1 MNTKEQLILSQR
13 LQAGKWKQ
21 AVNLLKKNEAE
32 VGMLDLLI
40 FLNKFDIAQYALAR
54 PIRPLLQSIVDG
66 GFEYDLTDVQRARL
80 YRLLDL
86 LDKDTN
92 KEETDWQH
100 LCTKQHEAMKEKG
113 FWDTPMSDEKA
124 LVLIVSEVM
133 EAVEA
138 DRKGRRADKAA
149 YLHAYNEGLD
159 PEYDPI
165 FIDCAMTAP
174 FRDHIKDTLED
185 EIADACLRICDLAG
199 SKGMAL
205 GGNIQF
211 GDTFKGAEVTDYA
224 WHICKCLTDD
234 MSTLFDRLNEAL
246 SALVC
251 LADSLGINLD
261 WHIREKMK
269 YNALRPKRHGKKY

>member
-1 MNTKEQLILSQR
+1 MNTKQQLILSQR
-13 LQAGKWKQ
+13 LKAGKWQQ
-21 AVNLLKKNEAE
+21 AVNLLKKNEEE
-32 VGMLDLLI
+32 VEISDI
-40 FLNKFDIAQYALAR
+40 QYFLNHFDIAQYALAR
-54 PIRPLLQSIVDG
+54 SIRPLLQSIIDG
-66 GFEYDLTDVQRARL
+66 GFAYDITDIQRARL

-86 LDKDTN
+86 MDEDIN
-92 KEETDWQH
+92 KKETDWQR
-100 LCTKQHEAMKEKG
+100 LCLKQHEAMKKNG

-124 LVLIVSEVM
+124 LVLIMSEVM

-138 DRKGRRADKAA
+138 DRKERRADKAA
-149 YLHAYNEGLD
+149 YLHDYNEELD
-159 PEYDPI
+159 PEYDPL
-165 FIDCAMTAP
+165 FIESAMLAP
-174 FRDHIKDTLED
+174 FREHIKDTLED
-185 EIADACLRICDLAG
+185 EIADSCLRICDLAG

-205 GGNIQF
+205 GGNIEF

-251 LADSLGINLD
+251 LAGSLHINLD
-261 WHIREKMK
+261 WHIREKIK

>member
-1 MNTKEQLILSQR
+1 MNTKQQLILSQR
-13 LQAGKWKQ
+13 LQAGKWAQ
-21 AVNLLKKNEAE
+21 AVNLLKKNETE
-32 VGMLDLLI
+32 VEMSDI
-40 FLNKFDIAQYALAR
+40 QFFLNHFDIARYALAKS
-54 PIRPLLQSIVDG
+54 IRPLLQSIVDG
-66 GFEYDLTDVQRARL
+66 GYANDLTDMQRERL
-80 YRLLDL
+80 HKLLDL
-86 LDKDTN
+86 LEEDAN
-92 KEETDWQH
+92 KKETDWQH
-100 LCTKQHEAMKEKG
+100 LCMKQHEAMKEKG
-113 FWDTPMSDEKA
+113 FWDTPVSDEKA
-124 LVLIVSEVM
+124 LVLIISEVM

-149 YLHAYNEGLD
+149 YLHNYNEKLD
-159 PEYDPI
+159 SEYDPI
-165 FIDCAMTAP
+165 FIGCAMMVP
-174 FRDHIKDTLED
+174 FLAHIKDTLED

-205 GGNIQF
+205 CGNIEF

-261 WHIREKMK
+261 WHIRKKMK

>member
-1 MNTKEQLILSQR
+1 MNTKQQLILSQR
-13 LQAGKWKQ
+13 LQAGKWQQ

-32 VGMLDLLI
+32 VEMLDLFI
-40 FLNKFDIAQYALAR
+40 FLNHFSIAQYALAR

-66 GFEYDLTDVQRARL
+66 GFANDLTDVQRARL

-86 LDKDTN
+86 LDEDAHK
-92 KEETDWQH
+92 KETDWQH
-100 LCTKQHEAMKEKG
+100 LCTEQHEAMKKKG

-138 DRKGRRADKAA
+138 DRKGHRADKAA
-149 YLHAYNEGLD
+149 YLHAYNEELD
-159 PEYDPI
+159 PEYDPL
-165 FIDCAMTAP
+165 FIESAMLAP
-174 FRDHIKDTLED
+174 FREHIKDTLED

-205 GGNIQF
+205 GGNIEF
-211 GDTFKGAEVTDYA
+211 GATFEGAEVTDYA

-251 LADSLGINLD
+251 LSDMGINLG

>member
-1 MNTKEQLILSQR
+1 MNTKQQLILSQR
-13 LQAGKWKQ
+13 LKAGKWAQ
-21 AVNLLKKNEAE
+21 AVNLLKMNETE
-32 VGMLDLLI
+32 VEMLDLFI
-40 FLNKFDIAQYALAR
+40 FLNHFDIARYALTKS
-54 PIRPLLQSIVDG
+54 IRPLLQSIVDG
-66 GFEYDLTDVQRARL
+66 GFANDLTDVQRARL
-80 YRLLDL
+80 CRLLDL
-86 LDKDTN
+86 LDEDANKKETN
-92 KEETDWQH
+92 WQS
-100 LCTKQHEAMKEKG
+100 LCMKQHEAMKKKG

-138 DRKGRRADKAA
+138 DRKGHRADRSA
-149 YLHAYNEGLD
+149 YLRAYNEELNSD
-159 PEYDPI
+159 PNPVA
-165 FIDCAMTAP
+165 CAMLAP

-205 GGNIQF
+205 GGNIEF
-211 GDTFKGAEVTDYA
+211 GATFEGAEVTDYA

-251 LADSLGINLD
+251 LSDSLGINLG